1 MIHAGVLM
9 NYQNLFPVS
18 YDEVIHYKKVCRKW
32 WFFSCN
38 GDAKT
43 SIYLMGCIDEKN
55 TFHSMEIITA
65 SVENAGFSY
74 ARIAREKWKFMS
86 ETNAGKAMNIQQN
99 IQYGQKALSLTKFNP
114 IKDLD
119 TYLFTIYKSRK
130 FDPFWQMEHLFKQQ
144 LNWSVFLHWHVN
156 GNHSVKATVNFLPII
171 NLTKETWN
179 RCLSIID
186 LTFH

>member
-1 MIHAGVLM
+1 
-9 NYQNLFPVS
+9 
-18 YDEVIHYKKVCRKW
+18 
-32 WFFSCN
+32 
-38 GDAKT
+38 
-43 SIYLMGCIDEKN
+43 MGCIDEKN
-55 TFHSMEIITA
+55 TFHSMEIMTA

-130 FDPFWQMEHLFKQQ
+130 FDPFWQMEAPL
-144 LNWSVFLHWHVN
+144 
-156 GNHSVKATVNFLPII
+156 
-171 NLTKETWN
+171 
-179 RCLSIID
+179 
-186 LTFH
+186 